1 MQHVN
6 VSIDKKQYNHL
17 HILSHNTSLIPQ
29 EPEIFED
36 TMQYN
41 ITVGLEVDMKT
52 VEKFSRMACFHDV
65 AMSLPHE
72 YETSIK
78 EK

>member
-1 MQHVN
+1 MHVQ
-6 VSIDKKQYNHL
+6 IDKKRYDHL
-17 HILSHNTSLIPQ
+17 HVLSHNTSLIPQ

-36 TMQYN
+36 TMRYN
-41 ITVGLEVDMKT
+41 ITVGLDADDAT
-52 VEKFSRMACFHDV
+52 VEEFARMACFHDV
-65 AMSLPHE
+65 ALSLPHE